1 MVEPGHPFQRC
12 QLDGLPC
19 FPGATMNQFGLVQ
32 TVDCLSQCVVVAVAT
47 ATNRGLDARFG
58 QSLAIANADV
68 LRASDALLKVK

>member
-1 MVEPGHPFQRC
+1 
-12 QLDGLPC
+12 
-19 FPGATMNQFGLVQ
+19 MNQFGLVQ
-32 TVDCLSQCVVVAVAT
+32 TVDCLSQYVVVAVAT